1 VSESS
6 EAARFRIETAVE
18 DDADSEDAVARRRRL
33 ASELESRLVRSLV
46 ESDALDVAMLA
57 EARAYQSRTGD
68 PLSRVLVTLGH
79 VDEHRLAKQLAEE
92 LGLEY
97 VARPEPTPEAA
108 SSLPVPVCLLN
119 RIVPLAVD
127 GDTLVVAMADPL
139 RERTVRAL
147 ASATSRPT
155 RIVVSPV
162 TAIDTALA
170 GLYSQSCVEVA
181 RKSLLLER
189 PEASAYVTLSGRQKI
204 VFGLLALG
212 LGVGLGVALVPT
224 LVGIAAVSIV
234 FQFLCSAYR
243 FVLVVLA
250 ARRVPELEFSS
261 REIRDLDERTLP
273 VYTILVPLY
282 READVLPD
290 LVDALVA
297 LDYPKTKLDV
307 KLLLEPDDRGTMAA
321 AEGLHLGPWFQK
333 LVVPDSLPK
342 TKPKVCNYG
351 LLWAR
356 GEFVVIYDAE
366 DRPEPDQLKKAVLA
380 FRTVDDRVACVQAK
394 LNYWNRDQN
403 FLTRL
408 FTAEYS
414 QQFDLLLPG
423 LDATNAPIPLGG
435 TSNHFKTM
443 TLLSLGAWDPFN
455 VTEDADLGVRL
466 ARAKLRTAMIDSTTY
481 EEANSRP
488 YNWLRQRSRWVKGY
502 IQTWLVQMRRPI
514 LLARQLGIANWLS
527 FQLIVAGAFLTLLL
541 NPLYWTVTV
550 LWVLTKL
557 GLAHHLFPGI
567 VYFAG
572 SFNLLIG
579 NFVFVYLNLAGLL
592 RRRYDNLVKWALLSP
607 VYWLLMSLGAWKGFL
622 QLIWRPS
629 YWEKTLHG
637 LAPRS

>member
-1 VSESS
+1 VTDSS
-6 EAARFRIETAVE
+6 EAARLEIETALE
-18 DDADSEDAVARRRRL
+18 DDARSEDAVARRQRFR
-33 ASELESRLVRSLV
+33 AEVESRLVRALV

-68 PLSRVLVTLGH
+68 PLSRILLTLGH
-79 VDEHRLAKQLAEE
+79 VDEHRLAKTLAEE

-97 VARPEPTPEAA
+97 VARPEPSPAA
-108 SSLPVPVCLLN
+108 AASLPVPECLLN
-119 RIVPLAVD
+119 RIVPLAVE
-127 GDTLVVAMADPL
+127 GDTLVVAMADPIG
-139 RERTVRAL
+139 ERAVRAL
-147 ASATSRPT
+147 SSATSMPT
-155 RIVVSPV
+155 RIVVSPA
-162 TAIDTALA
+162 TAVDGALA
-170 GLYSQSCVEVA
+170 ELFSKTCVEVA
-181 RKSLLLER
+181 TKSLLLER

-204 VFGLLALG
+204 VFGLLALA
-212 LGVGLGVALVPT
+212 LGVGFAVALVPT
-224 LVGIAAVSIV
+224 LVALAAVSIV
-234 FQFLCSAYR
+234 FQFVSSAYR
-243 FVLVVLA
+243 LLLISLA
-250 ARRVPELEFSS
+250 ARWAPELQISS
-261 REIRDLDERTLP
+261 EEVRQLDERTLP

-290 LVDALVA
+290 LVDALRA
-297 LDYPKTKLDV
+297 MDYPATKLDV

-321 AEGLHLGPWFQK
+321 AEGLHLGPSFQK
-333 LVVPDSLPK
+333 LVVPESQPK
-342 TKPKVCNYG
+342 TKPKACNYG

-380 FRTVDDRVACVQAK
+380 FRRLDGKVACVQAK

-403 FLTRL
+403 MLTRL

-435 TSNHFKTM
+435 TSNHFRIR
-443 TLLSLGAWDPFN
+443 TLLELGAWDPFN

-466 ARAKLRTAMIDSTTY
+466 ACAHLRTAMIESTTY

-502 IQTWLVQMRRPI
+502 IQTWLVQMRRP
-514 LLARQLGIANWLS
+514 LHLARELGPLNWLS
-527 FQLIVAGAFLTLLL
+527 FQLIVGGAFLTLLL
-541 NPLYWTVTV
+541 NPIYWLVTI
-550 LWVLTKL
+550 LWALTKL
-557 GLAHHLFPGI
+557 GLARHLFPSI

-579 NFVFVYLNLAGLL
+579 NFVFIYLNLAGLL

-607 VYWLLMSLGAWKGFL
+607 LYWLLMSIGAWKGLF
-622 QLIWRPS
+622 QLVRRPS

-637 LAPRS
+637 LGRS